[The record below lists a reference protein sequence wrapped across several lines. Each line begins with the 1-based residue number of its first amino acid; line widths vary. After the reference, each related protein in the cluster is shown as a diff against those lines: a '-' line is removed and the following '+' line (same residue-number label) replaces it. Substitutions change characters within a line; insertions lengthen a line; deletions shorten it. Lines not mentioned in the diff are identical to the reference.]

1 MLEARAAMP
10 HDAVAGSSAHQV
22 RMVVAALTEL
32 SRAGGCPHIAR
43 SPASACDTATRPVHS
58 APLTAEWECD
68 RAKPSEP
75 PCPEPPPRGDKGSD
89 VACPRSG
96 PARGC

>member
-1 MLEARAAMP
+1 
-10 HDAVAGSSAHQV
+10 
-22 RMVVAALTEL
+22 MVVAALTEL

-75 PCPEPPPRGDKGSD
+75 PCPE
-89 VACPRSG
+89 
-96 PARGC
+96 